1 MRIKQKHLPLV
12 KRFYNLG
19 FNIVATEM
27 TAEYLKERGIR
38 TRVYGKICEGNDEI
52 LRDIRSGKI
61 NYIVN
66 TRAILSGRHYE
77 DGYIIRRCAVENNAT
92 MFTSLDTVR
101 MLLEVLEEMT
111 IGISTIDAQ

>member
-1 MRIKQKHLPLV
+1 MSL
-12 KRFYNLG
+12 NLSL
-19 FNIVATEM
+19 IHISAD
-27 TAEYLKERGIR
+27 YLKERGIK
-38 TRVYGKICEGNDEI
+38 TRVYGKICEGNDDI

-61 NYIVN
+61 NYVIN
-66 TRAILSGRHYE
+66 TRAIMSGKHYE

-111 IGISTIDAQ
+111 IGISTIDGK